1 MKTIIALAIVVCIA
15 CFIAFPILALLGV
28 NSPLP
33 FSDWGR
39 NLTTRLNSV
48 NLAGVTGVD
57 LSLIGGLGGATG
69 AAAGLGWLYK
79 QVKKANTTLT
89 SSLSSLK
96 IDTANQVTASKTAAQ
111 TAEEKA
117 AALQQTYTAKQEE
130 LSKVATDAKTQY
142 ANMQTN
148 YSKIESEK
156 NTLKMNYDDAKA
168 QLDKARA
175 QLEVLTPKVK

>member
-89 SSLSSLK
+89 SSLSTLK
-96 IDTANQVTASKTAAQ
+96 ADTVNQVSAAKTASQ

-117 AALQQTYTAKQEE
+117 VSLQQTYEQQKAALTAK
-130 LSKVATDAKTQY
+130 AKEAETQY
-142 ANMQTN
+142 QTVQSG
-148 YSKIESEK
+148 YKQIESEK